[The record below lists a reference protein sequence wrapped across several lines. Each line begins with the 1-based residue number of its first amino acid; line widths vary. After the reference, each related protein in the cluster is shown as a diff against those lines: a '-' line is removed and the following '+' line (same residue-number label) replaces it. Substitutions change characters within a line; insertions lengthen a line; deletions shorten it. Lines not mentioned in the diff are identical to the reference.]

1 MNLTIQ
7 FFLVYLLLWVFVT
20 TKQCD
25 SAIISTPVFLRRI
38 CDSLSAPA

>member
-1 MNLTIQ
+1 MQCVMNLTIQ

-25 SAIISTPVFLRRI
+25 KAKFATQFLYTI
-38 CDSLSAPA
+38 

>member
-25 SAIISTPVFLRRI
+25 AATIYNLK
-38 CDSLSAPA
+38 